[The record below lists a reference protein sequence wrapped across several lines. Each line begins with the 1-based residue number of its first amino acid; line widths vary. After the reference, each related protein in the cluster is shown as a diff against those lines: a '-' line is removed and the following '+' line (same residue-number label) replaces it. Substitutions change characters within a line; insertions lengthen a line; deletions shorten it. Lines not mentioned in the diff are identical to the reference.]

1 MKTINYI
8 SEITSIDSKYLILII
23 KTLIFFSILTI
34 IKKVGIKIL
43 RHIKDNKKVFNLINN
58 RKYKIIEIKP
68 IRKNKGIFTNTF
80 ISSYCVIYEKM
91 L

>member
-1 MKTINYI
+1 MKRY
-8 SEITSIDSKYLILII
+8 
-23 KTLIFFSILTI
+23 
-34 IKKVGIKIL
+34 
-43 RHIKDNKKVFNLINN
+43 IKDNKKIFKLINN

-68 IRKNKGIFTNTF
+68 ISKTINKGIYYDTF

>member
-1 MKTINYI
+1 MKRY
-8 SEITSIDSKYLILII
+8 
-23 KTLIFFSILTI
+23 
-34 IKKVGIKIL
+34 
-43 RHIKDNKKVFNLINN
+43 IKDNKKIFKLINN

-68 IRKNKGIFTNTF
+68 IRKTRNKGIFYDTF